1 MDSPASPRSWFLE
14 TPEGQPMVQSSQADH
29 QETVGANRVLGRG
42 RTLWSRMGRASLA
55 GSLPPVQGSRPT
67 QQGSEPGV
75 GWEALP
81 AARYSQGL
89 HCVAAAVG
97 SRWLPD
103 PTRGGPAASR
113 ASGGGHDGPSRVGAW
128 VSWARS
134 GHSQHTA
141 RHAEQRCVCFCPSS
155 CSTVLR

>member
-1 MDSPASPRSWFLE
+1 
-14 TPEGQPMVQSSQADH
+14 
-29 QETVGANRVLGRG
+29 
-42 RTLWSRMGRASLA
+42 MGGTSLAASL
-55 GSLPPVQGSRPT
+55 LPIQSSRPT
-67 QQGSEPGV
+67 QRGSEPGV

-113 ASGGGHDGPSRVGAW
+113 ASGGGHEGPSRVGAR

-134 GHSQHTA
+134 GHSIQPGLQSVDA
-141 RHAEQRCVCFCPSS
+141 CGFFFQPPSPALL
-155 CSTVLR
+155 C